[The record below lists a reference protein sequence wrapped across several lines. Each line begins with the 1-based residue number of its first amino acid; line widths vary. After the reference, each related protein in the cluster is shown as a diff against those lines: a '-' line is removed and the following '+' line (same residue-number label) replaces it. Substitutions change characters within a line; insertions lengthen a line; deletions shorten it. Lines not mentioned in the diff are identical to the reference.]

1 MAGDGKDPILD
12 FMVVRAPERVAD
24 AAARRRYIWDRVLIK
39 PKGGLSTHVPDD
51 PPDPQALERVSPIG
65 RIVYDLVF
73 HSDLQPG
80 QEALEKLRDKVLE
93 TQRPYKA
100 ADLPTEPVEPTEL
113 EPPADPPV
121 TPPQQPPAPPK
132 PLTLRLDD
140 LAQHAHIVVGD
151 LYYILP
157 DRLEQLAAARV
168 PLIRELIRVR
178 PILEAAAHPATTAA
192 TFDPAKLRARLE
204 KEFGKPLPTAVFSAN
219 GHSDDYIAAHR
230 ALFDGLYLLYL
241 LRRWTTVDLSD
252 LISGLQLL
260 HAIDALAIDA
270 LYATVRA
277 GKASKDDKAR
287 MDALASTVPEFAG
300 WNGTTDVAGFP
311 AVTSAPALAELLDAH
326 PVVNPLLARLFWF
339 RKPFNDVTPI
349 GVGDL
354 KVVKQWLT
362 AYRPG
367 EISHIHNIMAGEGAG
382 FGYTRATEDHTRT
395 AQNFARDV
403 VAKAVERVQSQT
415 TSQRTITQT
424 FETVEKNRQTF
435 DNADG
440 DEHISGIYRWVDKEY
455 TAQVYNYGKRM
466 MFEFVVPQPAAFWVE
481 SKLRAYENSL
491 DVPQPPF
498 PVPVEKPVS
507 LPFTKDKITETL
519 FASLKL
525 RYDLREIPAYPVPS
539 RVVPARDPQT
549 RGRQFAEK
557 DVTGQD
563 HARTFDCSIVGAAG
577 YCAIGAH
584 LSGYGEFHHRV
595 ADNRTSLLLNGRMVF
610 EESRNA
616 YIWPFDLRVQP
627 QEEIVFTSED
637 ASLGLVFNNE
647 IKFYDLALEVE
658 LERMPDTLA
667 NWQQL

>member
-230 ALFDGLYLLYL
+230 A
-241 LRRWTTVDLSD
+241 V
-252 LISGLQLL
+252 
-260 HAIDALAIDA
+260 
-270 LYATVRA
+270 
-277 GKASKDDKAR
+277 
-287 MDALASTVPEFAG
+287 FAG
-300 WNGTTDVAGFP
+300 WNGTTDIAGFP

-367 EISHIHNIMAGEGAG
+367 EISHIHNIMAGESR
-382 FGYTRATEDHTRT
+382 TRSHRRTERSEEVFSLSTSRT
-395 AQNFARDV
+395 EETSKDTQSTERFEVKAEAENV
-403 VAKAVERVQSQT
+403 VR
-415 TSQRTITQT
+415 
-424 FETVEKNRQTF
+424 
-435 DNADG
+435 
-440 DEHISGIYRWVDKEY
+440 
-455 TAQVYNYGKRM
+455 
-466 MFEFVVPQPAAFWVE
+466 
-481 SKLRAYENSL
+481 
-491 DVPQPPF
+491 
-498 PVPVEKPVS
+498 
-507 LPFTKDKITETL
+507 
-519 FASLKL
+519 ASL
-525 RYDLREIPAYPVPS
+525 S
-539 RVVPARDPQT
+539 
-549 RGRQFAEK
+549 
-557 DVTGQD
+557 VT
-563 HARTFDCSIVGAAG
+563 ATANLTYNNSAAM
-577 YCAIGAH
+577 I
-584 LSGYGEFHHRV
+584 
-595 ADNRTSLLLNGRMVF
+595 
-610 EESRNA
+610 
-616 YIWPFDLRVQP
+616 
-627 QEEIVFTSED
+627 
-637 ASLGLVFNNE
+637 
-647 IKFYDLALEVE
+647 
-658 LERMPDTLA
+658 
-667 NWQQL
+667 